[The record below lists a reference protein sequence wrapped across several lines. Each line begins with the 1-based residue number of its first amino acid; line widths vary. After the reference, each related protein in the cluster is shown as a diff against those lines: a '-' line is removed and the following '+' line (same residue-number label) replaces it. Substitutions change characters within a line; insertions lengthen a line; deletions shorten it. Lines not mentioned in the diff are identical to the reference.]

1 MTNILLSIGILLC
14 LAYAIYDQFI
24 MDKLKGET
32 KLAIRLKQQ
41 AKLDTGIL
49 IGLIV
54 LIIIQSLQT
63 GIEAITLF
71 LLTSCII
78 LAVYSAFIRFP
89 RLLLKPKG
97 FFFGNIYFDYQ
108 RVEQINLAEGQI
120 LVIDLKGGRR
130 LLVRIQQ
137 QQDIEKVVNFF
148 GGYKQ

>member
-1 MTNILLSIGILLC
+1 MTNILLFIGILLC
-14 LAYAIYDQFI
+14 FGFAIYDQFI

-32 KLAIRLKQQ
+32 KLSIRLKQQ

-54 LIIIQSLQT
+54 LIIVQGIQTDIQPMT
-63 GIEAITLF
+63 IF
-71 LLTSCII
+71 LLASCIV

-89 RLLLKPKG
+89 RLLLKPQG
-97 FFFGNIYFDYQ
+97 FFFGNVYVDYQ
-108 RVEQINLAEGQI
+108 KVEHINLAEGQI

-130 LLVRIQQ
+130 LLARIQQ